1 MDPIG
6 VVLGLILAATII
18 VSIVAIRWVHEPERR
33 WRDVLRSRFVL
44 GVPWGTVIVL
54 AFVLAVYLF
63 VQDGISDFS
72 DPVSIPYRA
81 WSYYY
86 PLGMASASFTHAS
99 SGHLLS
105 NFFGALVVAPIA
117 EYAWGHYPNGRD
129 EYSNDRNKHP
139 NWREER
145 SMASMWTNP
154 RIRAFVIFPLAVV
167 AIGLVTSLFALGPVI
182 GFSGIVFA
190 FAGFAIVRYPIH
202 TIVAIL
208 GGQTILLTT
217 YRALLTPVGVYI
229 AEPSPAMAPSW
240 ANVAIQGHAL
250 GFFIGFI
257 LGAILL
263 HRRNYRPNALRLW
276 IAILIFGFAQGL
288 WQIYWF
294 GDQNIYYLFQG
305 PGIAIVTA
313 LALVVT
319 LAVTASERPLVPTR
333 VREGFTRSSTA
344 SREIRTN
351 ATIDRILEIG
361 ASSRDKTRDNL
372 ERVDAIN
379 RGSYPRDSGA
389 FSALSGR
396 QAAFLVI
403 ILVVAAI
410 SGPAL
415 PVNLFVISG
424 ETETADNSITVE
436 DYTIEYVEGEE
447 NELVGVI
454 DIGAFGQDTT
464 VESNGVI
471 VSSEERHI
479 WQETVTA
486 HQLEFSGEETVSVG
500 GPGWRETV
508 HVERTGWVPTG
519 NDPVYQIWLSESD
532 AEKQLAFTA
541 DESMADVQIDD
552 RTVTIG
558 TENEEFVLE
567 VELTNDDG
575 ETVKSTA
582 VAVPDDSETTQAD
595 GIEFVLED
603 GGIYAIA
610 DGTIVQVAE
619 KEEYN
624 EIN

>member
-6 VVLGLILAATII
+6 VALGLVLAATFV
-18 VSIVAIRWVHEPERR
+18 VSISVVRRLHDPDQR
-33 WRDVLRSRFVL
+33 WRDVLGSRFVF

-63 VQDGISDFS
+63 VQDGISDFN

-105 NFFGALVVAPIA
+105 NFFGALVIAPIA

-129 EYSNDRNKHP
+129 EHSRTS
-139 NWREER
+139 R
-145 SMASMWTNP
+145 WTDP
-154 RIRAFVIFPLAVV
+154 RIRAFVIFPLAV
-167 AIGLVTSLFALGPVI
+167 IGVGLLTSLFALGPVI

-202 TIVAIL
+202 TIVAII
-208 GGQTILLTT
+208 GGQTVLLTT
-217 YRALLTPVGVYI
+217 YQALLTPIGVYV
-229 AEPSPAMAPSW
+229 AQPSPATAPSW

-250 GFFIGFI
+250 GFFVGFI

-263 HRRNYRPNALRLW
+263 ERRNYRPNPLHVW
-276 IAILIFGFAQGL
+276 ISILIFGFAQGL

-294 GDQNIYYLFQG
+294 GGQNLYYLFQG
-305 PGIAIVTA
+305 PGVAIVAA

-319 LAVTASERPLVPTR
+319 AAITASDRPIVPASIRER
-333 VREGFTRSSTA
+333 FTRSSEA
-344 SREIRTN
+344 RREIRAN
-351 ATIDRILEIG
+351 MATDRILEIG
-361 ASSRDKTRDNL
+361 ASARDKTRDDL
-372 ERVDAIN
+372 ERVPAID
-379 RGSYPRDSGA
+379 RGSHPRDSGV

-403 ILVVAAI
+403 IVVVAGI
-410 SGPAL
+410 SGPAI

-424 ETETADNSITVE
+424 DDASPESSIAVE
-436 DYTIEYVEGEE
+436 DYTIEYVEGAE

-454 DIGAFGQDTT
+454 DVGAFGQDTT

-471 VSSEERHI
+471 VSSDERHI

-519 NDPVYQIWLSESD
+519 NDPVYQIWLSEAD
-532 AEKQLAFTA
+532 GEEQLAFTA
-541 DESMADVQIDD
+541 DESTADVQIDD
-552 RTVTIG
+552 RMVTVG
-558 TENEEFVLE
+558 TDEDEFVLE

-575 ETVKSTA
+575 ETVESA
-582 VAVPDDSETTQAD
+582 VVEVPDDGETTQAD
-595 GIEFVLED
+595 DIEFIHED
-603 GGIYAIA
+603 GGIYASA

-619 KEEYN
+619 KEEYD
-624 EIN
+624 EID